1 MVKVSVK
8 DFGPIIEGAVELKP
22 LTIFVGPNNS
32 GKSYMAMLM
41 YALMHSAPLGGY
53 FDDILSS
60 VPRRF
65 RSRLIRMRRG
75 FWNEQEDEA
84 MSEFGT
90 WLENHSDE
98 VLDKA
103 GLQFASLP
111 RKFKQTLEKDA
122 EMALDRRKDSL
133 RPELSRCFGSGLTQ
147 LSRGKAHNGF
157 NVSLEHNNPKWS
169 MNISP
174 DENLN
179 SDKVQVA
186 LLTETFELLKNHLT
200 RLEDYTRR
208 GSSTLE
214 NTKVSLIL
222 LAPEIF
228 EEVFEQLFPRIY
240 RQFPS
245 NCYYLPAERSGMLQ
259 GYKLLASEIVRRA
272 PSAGIEPLPDL
283 RLTGAVADFISGL
296 LYMDSKYETDL
307 FEIATFLEREIAKGR
322 IYRQATSTNLEYPE
336 IYYESHGQQF
346 LMHQTSSMVSELAPY
361 ILYLKHT
368 VRSGDLLII
377 EEPESHLHPAN
388 QRRLAQAIVKMVRKG
403 LKVMLTTHS
412 DFFLSQ
418 LSNFVRLSELEA
430 ERAKMNYGEDDF
442 LKAEEVGC
450 YLFEWDDA
458 GVGSVIRE
466 LQVDAENGIP
476 EDEFYAVS
484 EALYNEHVDIERAR
498 MKVE

>member
-22 LTIFVGPNNS
+22 LTIFVGPNNA

-41 YALMHSAPLGGY
+41 YALLHSSPRGEY
-53 FDDILSS
+53 FDIPRF
-60 VPRRF
+60 VPRSLRSDLF
-65 RSRLIRMRRG
+65 RVRIGLSRER
-75 FWNEQEDEA
+75 EDA
-84 MSEFGT
+84 DMSEFSA
-90 WLENHSDE
+90 WLESHSDE
-98 VLDKA
+98 VLDKS
-103 GLQFASLP
+103 GLQFSSLP
-111 RKFKQTLEKDA
+111 RKFRQTLEKGA
-122 EMALDRRKDSL
+122 
-133 RPELSRCFGSGLTQ
+133 ELSLEGLKNSLMRELPRCFGSELAQ
-147 LSRGKAHNGF
+147 LSKRTPQDNGF
-157 NVSLEHNNPKWS
+157 NVSLEHINPKWS

-179 SDKVQVA
+179 SDKVQLA
-186 LLTETFELLKNHLT
+186 LWTETFELLKNHLA

-214 NTKVSLIL
+214 NTKISLIL

-228 EEVFEQLFPRIY
+228 EEVFVQLFHNISW
-240 RQFPS
+240 QFPS
-245 NCYYLPAERSGMLQ
+245 KRYYLPAARSGILQ
-259 GYKLLASEIVRRA
+259 SYRLLASEIVRMA
-272 PSAGIEPLPDL
+272 PSAGIEPLSTA
-283 RLTGAVADFISGL
+283 RLTGAVADFIGGL
-296 LYMDSKYETDL
+296 LTIDSDDESDL
-307 FEIATFLEREIAKGR
+307 FEIATFLERKVAEGR

-346 LMHQTSSMVSELAPY
+346 LMHQTSSMVSELAPLV
-361 ILYLKHT
+361 LYLKHT

-377 EEPESHLHPAN
+377 EEPESNLHPAN
-388 QRRLAQAIVKMVRKG
+388 QRRLAWAIVKMVRRG

-418 LSNFVRLSELEA
+418 LSNFVRLSELEE

-442 LKAEEVGC
+442 LNPEEVGC

-466 LQVDAENGIP
+466 LHVDAENGIP

>member
-22 LTIFVGPNNS
+22 LTIFVGPNNA

-41 YALMHSAPLGGY
+41 YALFHSSPLGEY
-53 FDDILSS
+53 FDI
-60 VPRRF
+60 PRF
-65 RSRLIRMRRG
+65 LPRSLRSDLLRVRIGLRQK
-75 FWNEQEDEA
+75 QEDVDV
-84 MSEFGT
+84 SEFSA
-90 WLENHSDE
+90 WLESHSDE
-98 VLDKA
+98 VLDKS
-103 GLQFASLP
+103 GLQFSSLP

-122 EMALDRRKDSL
+122 ELALANLKNSL
-133 RPELSRCFGSGLTQ
+133 MRELPRCFGSELAQ
-147 LSRGKAHNGF
+147 LSKGTFQDNGF
-157 NVSLEHNNPKWS
+157 NVSLEHINPKWS

-186 LLTETFELLKNHLT
+186 LLNETFELIKNHLA
-200 RLEDYTRR
+200 RLEDYTGR

-214 NTKVSLIL
+214 NTKISLIL
-222 LAPEIF
+222 LAPEILD
-228 EEVFEQLFPRIY
+228 EVFEQLFLSIY

-245 NCYYLPAERSGMLQ
+245 KCYYLPAARSGILQ
-259 GYKLLASEIVRRA
+259 SHRLLASEIVRRA
-272 PSAGIEPLPDL
+272 PFAGIEPLSTP
-283 RLTGAVADFISGL
+283 RLTGAVADFIGGL
-296 LYMDSKYETDL
+296 LTVDSDDESDL
-307 FEIATFLEREIAKGR
+307 FGIATFMEHEIARGQ
-322 IYRQATSTNLEYPE
+322 IYRRGAHMEYPE
-336 IYYESHGQQF
+336 IHYEAYEQQF
-346 LMHQTSSMVSELAPY
+346 LMHQTSSMVSELAPLV
-361 ILYLKHT
+361 LYLKHT

-388 QRRLAQAIVKMVRKG
+388 QRILARAIVKMVRNG

-418 LSNFVRLSELEA
+418 LSNFVRLSELED
-430 ERAKMNYGEDDF
+430 ERAKMKYGEDDF

-450 YLFEWDDA
+450 YLFEWDDE

-466 LQVDAENGIP
+466 LHVDAENGIP

-498 MKVE
+498 MKIE